1 MPAPAESLPLDV
13 RAAAAAAPRHFAALL
28 GNALAQ
34 AACTVALAL
43 GARAAIDSGPGIA
56 TVSVLA
62 VAALGGAWLRG
73 RERVDGEA
81 LGQRFVHDVRLRL
94 FDHLLAVPTRELSER
109 PKGGA
114 LVRFVGDLQAI
125 KSWISRG
132 LAQLIVALPMLAAS
146 VAVLGWIDPALGIL
160 AAALVVAGAVGA
172 ALLAGPLAQAN
183 RELRNRRGQLAR
195 FVTEMMGAVPSVQAH
210 GKESREQRRLDAR
223 GAHVIDAA
231 CARAVLVGRARSLVQ
246 LLGSGALLAVLV
258 IGAARLEA
266 GEMVAALAV
275 VAWLTTPIRDL
286 GRVFEYWQAAKVA
299 RERIS
304 AFFRWPQLPGAQGGR
319 RLRRP
324 GGQLRYDGVVACA
337 GAAPLDL
344 EVDAGSVTV
353 FTGPNGCGKSS
364 LLAVTARLQAPVAG
378 RVRLGGQDLA
388 QVRNR
393 DLRQHIA
400 MVGPDL
406 PLIRGSVRRNASYR
420 SRGMTPE
427 AFRTLMRRC
436 RLEHLVENGGDSPA
450 RIAEAGLNLS
460 SGERQRLA
468 LARALWPEPSVLL
481 LDEID
486 NHLDTESLAVLRS
499 VIAAFPGTVI
509 VVTHDPRL
517 LDAAERVVELG
528 ADGSIVSDRRQP
540 ASDVAW
546 EGAA

>member
-1 MPAPAESLPLDV
+1 MPAPAESLPLDI
-13 RAAAAAAPRHFAALL
+13 RAAAAAAPWHFAALL
-28 GNALAQ
+28 GNAAAQ

-43 GARAAIDSGPGIA
+43 GARAAINSGLD
-56 TVSVLA
+56 TVTVAVLLA
-62 VAALGGAWLRG
+62 AALGGAWLRG

-81 LGQRFVHDVRLRL
+81 LGQKFVHGVRLRL
-94 FDHLLAVPTRELSER
+94 FDHLLAVPARDLSER

-132 LAQLIVALPMLAAS
+132 LAQLIVALPMLVAA
-146 VAVLGWIDPALGIL
+146 VAVLGWMDAVLGIV
-160 AAALVVAGAVGA
+160 AAALVVAGATGA
-172 ALLAGPLAQAN
+172 ALLARPLADAN

-195 FVTEMMGAVPSVQAH
+195 FVTEMMAAAPSVQAH
-210 GKESREQRRLDAR
+210 GKEPREQRRLDAR
-223 GAHVIDAA
+223 GENVIEAA
-231 CARAVLVGRARSLVQ
+231 CARAVLVGRARSVVQ
-246 LLGSGALLAVLV
+246 LLGSGALLAVLI
-258 IGAARLEA
+258 IGAARLQA
-266 GEMVAALAV
+266 GEMVAALTV

-286 GRVFEYWQAAKVA
+286 GRVFEYWQAAAVA

-304 AFFRWPQLPGAQGGR
+304 AFFHWPQLPGLRNGR
-319 RLRRP
+319 PLRKP
-324 GGQLRYDGVVACA
+324 GGELRYEGLVACP
-337 GAAPLDL
+337 GATPLDL
-344 EVDAGSVTV
+344 ALEPGSVTV
-353 FTGPNGCGKSS
+353 VTGPNGCGKSS

-378 RVRLGGQDLA
+378 KVRLGGQDLA

-393 DLRQHIA
+393 DLRRHVAI
-400 MVGPDL
+400 VGPDL

-436 RLEHLVENGGDSPA
+436 HLEHLVENGGDSPA

-486 NHLDTESLAVLRS
+486 NHLDAESLAVLRN
-499 VIAAFPGTVI
+499 VIATFSGTVI
-509 VVTHDPRL
+509 LVTHDPRL

-528 ADGSIVSDRRQP
+528 ADGAIVSDRHRP
-540 ASDVAW
+540 AADVA
-546 EGAA
+546 

>member
-1 MPAPAESLPLDV
+1 MPAPAERLPLDV
-13 RAAAAAAPRHFAALL
+13 RAAASAAPGHFAALL

-43 GARAAIDSGPGIA
+43 GARAAIESGLAAETI
-56 TVSVLA
+56 VVLA
-62 VAALGGAWLRG
+62 TAAFGGAWLRG

-81 LGQRFVHDVRLRL
+81 LGQRFVHGVRLRL
-94 FDHLLAVPTRELSER
+94 FDHLLAVPSRDLSER

-146 VAVLGWIDPALGIL
+146 VAVLGWMDPMLGIV
-160 AAALVVAGAVGA
+160 AAAIVAAGAVGG
-172 ALLAGPLAQAN
+172 ALLANPLADAN
-183 RELRNRRGQLAR
+183 RALRNRRGQLAR
-195 FVTEMMGAVPSVQAH
+195 FVTEMMSATPSVQAH
-210 GKESREQRRLDAR
+210 GKEPREQKRLHAR
-223 GAHVIDAA
+223 GEKVIDAA

-258 IGAARLEA
+258 IGATRLQA
-266 GEMVAALAV
+266 GELVAALTV

-286 GRVFEYWQAAKVA
+286 GRVFEYWQAARVA

-304 AFFRWPQLPGAQGGR
+304 AFFSWPQLPGLRGGR
-319 RLRRP
+319 RLRQPAGELRYEGLVACP
-324 GGQLRYDGVVACA
+324 GG
-337 GAAPLDL
+337 APLDL
-344 EVDAGSVTV
+344 ALERGTVTV
-353 FTGPNGCGKSS
+353 VTGPNGCGKSS

-378 RVRLGGQDLA
+378 RVLLGGQDLA
-388 QVRNR
+388 RVRNS

-400 MVGPDL
+400 IVGPDL

-427 AFRTLMRRC
+427 AFLALMRRC
-436 RLEHLVENGGDSPA
+436 RLEHLVENESDSPA

-481 LDEID
+481 LDEVD
-486 NHLDTESLAVLRS
+486 NHLDAESLAVLRN
-499 VIAAFPGTVI
+499 VIETFSGTAMI
-509 VVTHDPRL
+509 VTHDPRL
-517 LDAAERVVELG
+517 LDAAHRVIELS
-528 ADGSIVSDRRQP
+528 ADGAVVSDRRRP
-540 ASDVAW
+540 AASGLGD
-546 EGAA
+546 AA

>member
-1 MPAPAESLPLDV
+1 MPAPAETLPLNV
-13 RAAAAAAPRHFAALL
+13 RAAASAAPWHFAALL

-43 GARAAIDSGPGIA
+43 GARAAINSGPAAG
-56 TVSVLA
+56 TFMVLA

-81 LGQRFVHDVRLRL
+81 LGQRFVHGVRLRL
-94 FDHLLAVPTRELSER
+94 FDHLLAVPSRDLSER

-146 VAVLGWIDPALGIL
+146 IAVLGWMDGVLGAV
-160 AAALVVAGAVGA
+160 AAAIVVLGAIGA
-172 ALLAGPLAQAN
+172 ALLANPLAEAN
-183 RELRNRRGQLAR
+183 RTLRDRRGQLAR
-195 FVTEMMGAVPSVQAH
+195 FVTEMMAAAPSVQAH
-210 GKESREQRRLDAR
+210 GKEPREQKRLDVR
-223 GAHVIDAA
+223 GEKVIDAA

-266 GEMVAALAV
+266 GEMVAALTV

-286 GRVFEYWQAAKVA
+286 GRVFEFWQAATVA

-304 AFFRWPQLPGAQGGR
+304 GFFSWPQLPGLRGGR

-324 GGQLRYDGVVACA
+324 AGELRFEGLVACP
-337 GAAPLDL
+337 GGAPLDL
-344 EVDAGSVTV
+344 VLERGTVTV
-353 FTGPNGCGKSS
+353 VTGPNGCGKSS

-378 RVRLGGQDLA
+378 KVRLGGQDLA
-388 QVRNR
+388 QVRNS
-393 DLRQHIA
+393 DLRRHIA
-400 MVGPDL
+400 IVGPDL

-436 RLEHLVENGGDSPA
+436 RIEHLVEDGGDSPA

-486 NHLDTESLAVLRS
+486 NHLDAESLAVLRG
-499 VIAAFPGTVI
+499 VIDTFPGTAL

-517 LDAAERVVELG
+517 LDAAHRVIELG
-528 ADGSIVSDRRQP
+528 ADGAVVSDRPR
-540 ASDVAW
+540 AAAAVA
-546 EGAA
+546 

>member
-1 MPAPAESLPLDV
+1 MPVPADSLRLDV
-13 RAAAAAAPRHFAALL
+13 GAAAAAAPRHFAALL

-43 GARAAIDSGPGIA
+43 GARAAVNAGLSTA
-56 TVSVLA
+56 TVAVLA
-62 VAALGGAWLRG
+62 AAALGGAWLRG

-81 LGQRFVHDVRLRL
+81 LGQRFVQGVRLRL
-94 FDHLLAVPTRELSER
+94 FDHLLAVPARDLSER

-125 KSWISRG
+125 KAWISRG
-132 LAQLIVALPMLAAS
+132 LAQLIVAVPMLVAS
-146 VAVLGWIDPALGIL
+146 VALLGWMDPILGIV
-160 AAALVVAGAVGA
+160 AAVLVLAGAGGA
-172 ALLAGPLAQAN
+172 ALLARPLAQAN

-195 FVTEMMGAVPSVQAH
+195 FVTEMMGAVPAVQAH
-210 GKESREQRRLDAR
+210 GKEPREQRRLGIR
-223 GAHVIDAA
+223 GEKVIAAA

-246 LLGSGALLAVLV
+246 LLGSSALLAVLV
-258 IGAARLEA
+258 TGAARLEA
-266 GEMVAALAV
+266 AEMVAALTV

-286 GRVFEYWQAAKVA
+286 GRVFEYWQAAGVA

-304 AFFRWPQLPGAQGGR
+304 AFFHWPQLPGAQDGR

-324 GGQLRYDGVVACA
+324 GGELRFEGLVACP
-337 GAAPLDL
+337 GATPLDL
-344 EVDAGSVTV
+344 TVDAGSCTV
-353 FTGPNGCGKSS
+353 ITGPNGCGKSS
-364 LLAVTARLQAPVAG
+364 VLAVTARLQAPIAG

-388 QVRNR
+388 RVRNR

-427 AFRTLMRRC
+427 AFRALMRRC
-436 RLEHLVENGGDSPA
+436 RLEHLADDDSDSPA

-486 NHLDTESLAVLRS
+486 NHLDSESLTVLRE
-499 VIAAFPGTVI
+499 VIAGFPGTVVI
-509 VVTHDPRL
+509 VTHDPRL
-517 LDAAERVVELG
+517 LEGAERVVELG
-528 ADGSIVSDRRQP
+528 ADGSIVSDRRQL
-540 ASDVAW
+540 AAEVA
-546 EGAA
+546 

>member
-1 MPAPAESLPLDV
+1 MPVPADSLRLDV
-13 RAAAAAAPRHFAALL
+13 GAAAAAAPRHFAALL

-43 GARAAIDSGPGIA
+43 GARAAVNAGLSTA
-56 TVSVLA
+56 TVAVLA
-62 VAALGGAWLRG
+62 AAALGGAWLRG

-81 LGQRFVHDVRLRL
+81 LGQRFVQGVRLRL
-94 FDHLLAVPTRELSER
+94 FDHLLAVPARDLSER

-125 KSWISRG
+125 KAWISRG
-132 LAQLIVALPMLAAS
+132 LAQLIVAVPMLVAS
-146 VAVLGWIDPALGIL
+146 VALLGWMDPILGIV
-160 AAALVVAGAVGA
+160 AAVLVLAGAGGA
-172 ALLAGPLAQAN
+172 ALLARPLAQAN

-195 FVTEMMGAVPSVQAH
+195 FVTEMMGAVPAVQAH
-210 GKESREQRRLDAR
+210 GKEPREQRRLGIR
-223 GAHVIDAA
+223 GEKVIAAA

-246 LLGSGALLAVLV
+246 LLGSSALLAVLV
-258 IGAARLEA
+258 TGAARLETA
-266 GEMVAALAV
+266 EMVAALTV

-286 GRVFEYWQAAKVA
+286 GRVFEYWQAAGVA

-304 AFFRWPQLPGAQGGR
+304 AFFHWPQLPGAQDGR

-324 GGQLRYDGVVACA
+324 GGELRFEGLVACP
-337 GAAPLDL
+337 GATPLNL
-344 EVDAGSVTV
+344 KVDAGSCTV
-353 FTGPNGCGKSS
+353 ITGPNGCGKSS
-364 LLAVTARLQAPVAG
+364 VLAVTARLQAPIAG

-388 QVRNR
+388 RVRNR

-427 AFRTLMRRC
+427 AFRALMRRC
-436 RLEHLVENGGDSPA
+436 RLEHLADDDSDSPA

-486 NHLDTESLAVLRS
+486 NHLDSESLTVLRE
-499 VIAAFPGTVI
+499 VIAGFPGTVVI
-509 VVTHDPRL
+509 VTHDPRL
-517 LDAAERVVELG
+517 LEGAERVVELG
-528 ADGSIVSDRRQP
+528 ADGSIVSDRRQL
-540 ASDVAW
+540 AAEVA
-546 EGAA
+546 

>member
-1 MPAPAESLPLDV
+1 MPAPAESLPLDI
-13 RAAAAAAPRHFAALL
+13 RAAAAAAPWHFAALL
-28 GNALAQ
+28 GNAVAQ

-43 GARAAIDSGPGIA
+43 GARAAIESGLGTT
-56 TVSVLA
+56 TVLVLA
-62 VAALGGAWLRG
+62 AAALGGAWLRG
-73 RERVDGEA
+73 RERVDEEA
-81 LGQRFVHDVRLRL
+81 LGQRFVHGVRLRL
-94 FDHLLAVPTRELSER
+94 FDHLLAVPSRELSER

-132 LAQLIVALPMLAAS
+132 LAQLIVALPMLVAS
-146 VAVLGWIDPALGIL
+146 LAVLGWMDTLLGAV
-160 AAALVVAGAVGA
+160 AAALVVAGAIGA
-172 ALLAGPLAQAN
+172 ALLARPLADAN

-195 FVTEMMGAVPSVQAH
+195 FVTEMMAAAPSVQAH
-210 GKESREQRRLDAR
+210 GKEPREQRRLDTR
-223 GAHVIDAA
+223 GEKVIDAA
-231 CARAVLVGRARSLVQ
+231 CARAVLVGRARSVVQ

-258 IGAARLEA
+258 IGAARLQA
-266 GEMVAALAV
+266 GEMVAALTV

-286 GRVFEYWQAAKVA
+286 GRVFEYWQAAAVA

-304 AFFRWPQLPGAQGGR
+304 AFFRWPQLPGLRNGR
-319 RLRRP
+319 PLRRP
-324 GGQLRYDGVVACA
+324 GGELRYEGLVACP
-337 GAAPLDL
+337 GATPLDL
-344 EVDAGSVTV
+344 TLETGGVTV
-353 FTGPNGCGKSS
+353 VTGPNGCGKSS
-364 LLAVTARLQAPVAG
+364 LLAVTARLQAPVSG

-388 QVRNR
+388 LVRNR
-393 DLRQHIA
+393 DLRRHIA
-400 MVGPDL
+400 IVGPDL

-436 RLEHLVENGGDSPA
+436 RLEHLVENGSDSPA

-486 NHLDTESLAVLRS
+486 NHLDAESLAVLRDI
-499 VIAAFPGTVI
+499 IATFPGTVI
-509 VVTHDPRL
+509 LVTHDPRL

-528 ADGSIVSDRRQP
+528 ADGSIVSDRRRP
-540 ASDVAW
+540 AADVA
-546 EGAA
+546 

>member
-1 MPAPAESLPLDV
+1 MPVPVDSLPLDV

-43 GARAAIDSGPGIA
+43 GARAAVNAGLSTA
-56 TVSVLA
+56 TVAVLA
-62 VAALGGAWLRG
+62 AAALGGAWLRG

-81 LGQRFVHDVRLRL
+81 LGQRFVQGVRLRL
-94 FDHLLAVPTRELSER
+94 FDHLLAVPARDLSER

-114 LVRFVGDLQAI
+114 LVRFVGDLQAV

-132 LAQLIVALPMLAAS
+132 LAQLIVALPMLVAS
-146 VAVLGWIDPALGIL
+146 VALLGWMDPMLGIV
-160 AAALVVAGAVGA
+160 AALLVLAGAGGA
-172 ALLAGPLAQAN
+172 ALLARPLAQAN

-195 FVTEMMGAVPSVQAH
+195 FVTEMMGAVPAVQAH
-210 GKESREQRRLDAR
+210 GKEPREQRRLGVR
-223 GAHVIDAA
+223 GEKVVAAA

-258 IGAARLEA
+258 TGAARLEA
-266 GEMVAALAV
+266 AEMVAALTV

-286 GRVFEYWQAAKVA
+286 GRVFEYWQAAAVA

-304 AFFRWPQLPGAQGGR
+304 AFFHWPQLPGAEGGR

-324 GGQLRYDGVVACA
+324 GGELRYEGLVACP

-344 EVDAGSVTV
+344 TVDAGSCTV
-353 FTGPNGCGKSS
+353 ITGPNGCGKSS
-364 LLAVTARLQAPVAG
+364 LLAVTARLQAPLKG
-378 RVRLGGQDLA
+378 KVRLGGQDLA

-393 DLRQHIA
+393 DLRQHVA

-436 RLEHLVENGGDSPA
+436 RLEHLVDNDSDSPA

-486 NHLDTESLAVLRS
+486 NHLDTESLAVLRE
-499 VIAAFPGTVI
+499 VIAGFPGTVVI
-509 VVTHDPRL
+509 VTHDPRL
-517 LDAAERVVELG
+517 LEGAERVVELG
-528 ADGSIVSDRRQP
+528 ANGTIASDRRLP
-540 ASDVAW
+540 AAEVA
-546 EGAA
+546 